1 MFVGGKTYPIEA
13 HKRLR
18 IEEKKGEE
26 STHKSIH
33 SLTMWSKVEK
43 TAKEVA
49 RNANAAAKMV
59 AENEQFQSVAGKVQK
74 SSKNV
79 AMKINEHFEGKDK
92 SPKNENELESSRG
105 NTLNSPG
112 HSRSRNRSFRPFGK
126 NKTTADGEGDM
137 SEIVWED
144 GSVKSLAALRVFGKD
159 TTIVV
164 ADELKVSKKKKKDE
178 EGEDEGEGEGEDNT
192 EDSETERTLPESV
205 PIAVEEGPPKVK
217 LPVLIFPG
225 MCSSGLYVE
234 NSGLD
239 NKKYQGRRLW
249 MNAGF
254 LAESALGNRIVG
266 SSRTMD
272 AQISTAYVTDDTPR
286 SSFYDNIL
294 DLDRDP
300 TAIGESQRPVEDAE
314 INVEFQKMEE
324 ELNIRSA
331 WLYHISLDKN
341 MVDERPGNRV
351 RTYEGVSLSFALF
364 RPFSCFR
371 ILWLPLECFL
381 TLLQYHYRTCLV

>member
-1 MFVGGKTYPIEA
+1 MKSVLKSYVELVFSLRYREHSHISSAVSQSLPQDDFYFNAIFHTRHLFVGEKTYPIEA

-164 ADELKVSKKKKKDE
+164 ADQLKVSKKKKKNE
-178 EGEDEGEGEGEDNT
+178 EGEDEGEGEGEGEANT

-205 PIAVEEGPPKVK
+205 PIAVEEGPPGPYFSGNVQLGFVCGKFRPRQQKV
-217 LPVLIFPG
+217 PG
-225 MCSSGLYVE
+225 PPL
-234 NSGLD
+234 
-239 NKKYQGRRLW
+239 
-249 MNAGF
+249 
-254 LAESALGNRIVG
+254 
-266 SSRTMD
+266 
-272 AQISTAYVTDDTPR
+272 
-286 SSFYDNIL
+286 
-294 DLDRDP
+294 
-300 TAIGESQRPVEDAE
+300 
-314 INVEFQKMEE
+314 
-324 ELNIRSA
+324 
-331 WLYHISLDKN
+331 
-341 MVDERPGNRV
+341 VDECRLFGGERIGQQNC
-351 RTYEGVSLSFALF
+351 GQLSYDGC
-364 RPFSCFR
+364 SN
-371 ILWLPLECFL
+371 
-381 TLLQYHYRTCLV
+381 QYCLCH